1 MAINA
6 KIKNSNS
13 IKSKVSQE
21 GVLQTTTVA
30 VTPASRL
37 LDMIDV
43 DATLLGDGAVLIY
56 NLEEEKFETR
66 QEIDNPNTKII
77 GGSF

>member
-6 KIKNSNS
+6 KITNSSN
-13 IKSKVSQE
+13 IKSRISQE
-21 GVLQTTTVA
+21 GVIQTTTVA
-30 VTPASRL
+30 MTPAGRI

-43 DATLLGDGAVLIY
+43 DATMLGDGAVLIY
-56 NLEEEKFETR
+56 NLEEEKFETK
-66 QEIDNPNTKII
+66 QQIDNPNTKII